1 MTSKLVK
8 TTESE
13 TERGIFFNVFEQLA
27 DGAGDFYLTKIVLCL
42 PAQDIAN
49 FIKTSFIKQLSEAYP
64 DDNGLCCMK
73 KAFDAMKR
81 LYTIYMT
88 LKQLPRPSRGTFKLE
103 SMRRNYRVYLESMRN
118 SEYLLLK
125 RFPLVVACME
135 AKKEDVYV
143 LVTEH
148 DEYVANVQE
157 LLQLEDVHNLVDMVN
172 VIETGK
178 DEKSACMKNALH
190 ECIFSYNEERNVE
203 SCQKRLAIFNMLM
216 NKCGDAR
223 LKLPDTPLYTLPFLH
238 TGGQLKKWDD
248 ALGVWI
254 RWIPFSCVLSTN
266 DFPDY
271 HVISPNMLE
280 DSMYI
285 PNNHSQQSFMLI
297 YFHCYH
303 WGMDWFYQRELYEYG
318 LLNGEDDEK
327 RVNCHIEDG
336 VYINDDLMTD
346 EEFDGYLQKKKEITA
361 AFGKRVF
368 DGAKSIGI
376 INDIFGYHDGH
387 DMYHDGHVSYG
398 HGERPHGA
406 TILDLHEIAFRK
418 LREKIGVG
426 DYVCLE
432 PLKTSYDKAVEAKI
446 KQLREEYGAKR
457 YSELK
462 KI

>member
-13 TERGIFFNVFEQLA
+13 IERGTFFNVFVDLA
-27 DGAGDFYLTKIVLCL
+27 GGAGDIYLTKIVLCL

-49 FIKTSFIKQLSEAYP
+49 FIKTSFIKQLSEAYT
-64 DDNGLCCMK
+64 DKGLPYMK
-73 KAFDAMKR
+73 KAFEAMKR
-81 LYTIYMT
+81 VYTIYMA
-88 LKQLPRPSRGTFKLE
+88 LKQFTQPPFRGINLE
-103 SMRRNYRVYLESMRN
+103 SMRRNYR
-118 SEYLLLK
+118 EYLLLK

-135 AKKEDVYV
+135 AKKEDVHV

-148 DEYVANVQE
+148 DEYVGNVRE

-172 VIETGK
+172 VIDTVK

-190 ECIFSYNEERNVE
+190 ECIFSYNEQRNVE
-203 SCQKRLAIFNMLM
+203 SCKKRLAIFNTLM

-223 LKLPDTPLYTLPFLH
+223 LKLPDTPLYSLPRLH
-238 TGGQLKKWDD
+238 TGGQLKIWND
-248 ALGVWI
+248 ALGVWM
-254 RWIPFSCVLSTN
+254 RWSPFSCVQSTN
-266 DFPDY
+266 DFDN
-271 HVISPNMLE
+271 HVISPNG
-280 DSMYI
+280 DSM
-285 PNNHSQQSFMLI
+285 SQQSFMLI

-303 WGMDWFYQRELYEYG
+303 WGMDWFYQRELYECG
-318 LLNGEDDEK
+318 LLNGEHDEE
-327 RVNCHIEDG
+327 RVNCHIEGGAYIKDG
-336 VYINDDLMTD
+336 STLTLVHTGTV

-387 DMYHDGHVSYG
+387 
-398 HGERPHGA
+398 GEQAQGA

-418 LREKIGVG
+418 FREQIGVG

-432 PLKTSYDKAVEAKI
+432 PLKTSYDKAVELKI

-457 YSELK
+457 YSEL
-462 KI
+462 

>member
-13 TERGIFFNVFEQLA
+13 IERGTFFNVFVDLA
-27 DGAGDFYLTKIVLCL
+27 GGAGDFYLTKIVLCL

-49 FIKTSFIKQLSEAYP
+49 FIKTSFIKQLSEAY
-64 DDNGLCCMK
+64 NGLPCMK
-73 KAFDAMKR
+73 EVFEAMKR
-81 LYTIYMT
+81 VYTIYMA
-88 LKQLPRPSRGTFKLE
+88 LKQLPQPPIRGTINLE
-103 SMRRNYRVYLESMRN
+103 SMRRNYR
-118 SEYLLLK
+118 EYLLLK

-135 AKKEDVYV
+135 AKKEDVFV

-148 DEYVANVQE
+148 DEYVGNVRE
-157 LLQLEDVHNLVDMVN
+157 LLQLEYNLEKHNYNLKDMVN

-190 ECIFSYNEERNVE
+190 ECIFSYNEQRNVE

-216 NKCGDAR
+216 NKCGDAG
-223 LKLPDTPLYTLPFLH
+223 LKLPDTPLYTLPRLH
-238 TGGQLKKWDD
+238 TGGQLKIWNDVRGD
-248 ALGVWI
+248 WM
-254 RWIPFSCVLSTN
+254 RWSPFSCVLSTN
-266 DFPDY
+266 DFDN

-280 DSMYI
+280 GSM
-285 PNNHSQQSFMLI
+285 SQQSFMLI

-303 WGMDWFYQRELYEYG
+303 WGMDWFYQRELYECG
-318 LLNGEDDEK
+318 LLNGERDEE
-327 RVNCHIEDG
+327 RANCHIEGGAYTKDG
-336 VYINDDLMTD
+336 SLKDGSTD
-346 EEFDGYLQKKKEITA
+346 EEYDAYLQKKKEITT

-387 DMYHDGHVSYG
+387 
-398 HGERPHGA
+398 GEQAQGA

-418 LREKIGVG
+418 FREAIGVR